1 LLHSLQKFKL
11 NIASSIINQENS
23 GIESMD
29 TDQIMDLFDLG
40 EEKKSK
46 ESSSGKAT
54 MKQVLAGLDNLWD
67 ESQYENIQKDFFEEL
82 K

>member
-1 LLHSLQKFKL
+1 
-11 NIASSIINQENS
+11 
-23 GIESMD
+23 MD

-67 ESQYENIQKDFFEEL
+67 ESQYENMQKDFFEEL